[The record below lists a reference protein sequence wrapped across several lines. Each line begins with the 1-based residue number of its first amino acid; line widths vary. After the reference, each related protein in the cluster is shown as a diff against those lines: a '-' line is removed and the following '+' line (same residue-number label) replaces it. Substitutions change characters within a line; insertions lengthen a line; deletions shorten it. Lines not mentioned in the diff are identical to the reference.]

1 MIMTE
6 IDEFDIYQQRLWQY
20 ILDYHSYMIEEDEQ
34 ETIEFVISRS
44 QRAYKAYVETAYD
57 GGNGMACEHAAF
69 EILYGGLH
77 FSPITYLI
85 EVGVDNYGYEMEKEE
100 AVEVYRN
107 PEVREI
113 FEKYGD
119 DIEGDPKEHLLVEEI
134 VPYLKHLEGRKNF
147 IYSWQKP
154 ENDEN

>member
-1 MIMTE
+1 MAQLTTSNA
-6 IDEFDIYQQRLWQY
+6 FQQLLLRY
-20 ILDYHSYMIEEDEQ
+20 ILDYHPYMQEDRQ
-34 ETIEFVISRS
+34 DMIDFIVM
-44 QRAYKAYVETAYD
+44 RAENAKKADSEAFD
-57 GGNGMACEHAAF
+57 AGLSPLECEHAARQA
-69 EILYGGLH
+69 LYAGLH

-119 DIEGDPKEHLLVEEI
+119 DIEGDPKEHLLVEEL